1 MYIVLYSAEFE
12 VSSVLVC
19 TLSFLILIFHSLN
32 APAVSTDSSLMD
44 ADDGASLMS
53 FSSMVSYWCTVYVTL
68 ACTCKVKTLNC
79 PAVLLLEWHHARTKT
94 KPGFNHS
101 LHCSNACQYDVMHLY
116 MRSWSWRWSSFISVW
131 CVGWASSCNLQNLPG
146 RGGSGVCERWGG

>member
-1 MYIVLYSAEFE
+1 MYIVLYLAEFE

-79 PAVLLLEWHHARTKT
+79 PAVLLLE
-94 KPGFNHS
+94 
-101 LHCSNACQYDVMHLY
+101 
-116 MRSWSWRWSSFISVW
+116 
-131 CVGWASSCNLQNLPG
+131 
-146 RGGSGVCERWGG
+146 